1 MKRHVIMLGIAG
13 TLGLL
18 AGCEST
24 EQMASVK
31 EPVLVGAPVELAAGD
46 ALGQELMT
54 TYVASVESELYFA
67 SESTD

>member
-1 MKRHVIMLGIAG
+1 
-13 TLGLL
+13 
-18 AGCEST
+18 
-24 EQMASVK
+24 MASVK